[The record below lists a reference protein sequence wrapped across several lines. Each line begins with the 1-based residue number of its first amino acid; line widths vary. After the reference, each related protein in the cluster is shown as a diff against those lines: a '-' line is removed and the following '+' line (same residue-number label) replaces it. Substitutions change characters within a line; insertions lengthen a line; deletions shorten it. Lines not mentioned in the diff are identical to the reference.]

1 MIALMSGRSLA
12 ETDPDDDL
20 PEEDDVEGGPAGGAR
35 NSDDIP
41 GGTPNV
47 HLYGGGK

>member
-1 MIALMSGRSLA
+1 MIAFMSGRSLA

-20 PEEDDVEGGPAGGAR
+20 PEEDDRESDGIAGGAR
-35 NSDDIP
+35 NADDIP

-47 HLYGGGK
+47 PLYKK